1 MKVRPAMTIARAARR
16 GVGFAVVAAL
26 SIVALAWLDVVA
38 ALAYVD
44 YSAATP
50 APGVSARPLHLV
62 VLGDS
67 LAYGTGKSSTRGWI
81 ERFRGKLSSQSP
93 ATVVVNLAAP
103 GARIAQVSARIPNA
117 GDDATDVALV
127 VAGTNDVLSLADP
140 FGLALDEYGLLARI
154 RRLYPHAA
162 IVVVNVPD
170 MSRAGGRVRIP
181 GGSHPSGLALRAFSG
196 LVEVDNFVLERMA
209 HHFGARIVD
218 IHGVRAR
225 SRGYALLGDR
235 AWPAVARALDVPG

>member
-1 MKVRPAMTIARAARR
+1 MKVRPAVAIMGAARR
-16 GVGFAVVAAL
+16 GVWFAVVAVL

-38 ALAYVD
+38 ALAYID
-44 YSAATP
+44 YSAATRAP
-50 APGVSARPLHLV
+50 AVTARPQHLV

-67 LAYGTGKSSTRGWI
+67 LAYGTGKSATRAWI
-81 ERFRGKLSSQSP
+81 ERFRGKLSLRSP
-93 ATVVVNLAAP
+93 ATLVVNLAVP
-103 GARIAQVSARIPNA
+103 GVRISQVSARIPNA
-117 GDDATDVALV
+117 GDDDTDAVLV
-127 VAGTNDVLSLADP
+127 VAGTRDVLSLSDP

-170 MSRAGGRVRIP
+170 VSRASGRVRLP

-196 LVEVDNFVLERMA
+196 LVEVDNFVIERMA
-209 HHFGARIVD
+209 HHFGAGVVD
-218 IHGVRAR
+218 VHGPRTR

-235 AWPAVARALDVPG
+235 AWPALARALDVPG